1 MAFSAAL
8 GSPSRRSAGA
18 TSRHLLR
25 VRHGFT
31 MVELLV
37 AMVLMFVV
45 MGAIFGIWFGL
56 QRAYTFTEDDMSAQQ
71 QARSALAEMVELIRT
86 ARRPDP
92 APSDDLN
99 VVIYHADKNSLT
111 LWTDVDRDPGHTLE
125 LVRFRVDTATRT
137 LYRDTDTGHTND
149 PTFSTGTS
157 VRLVSNWVSNDD
169 DTPLFSYVGADGRTL
184 DCPVEDVNFIREV
197 VIDLRIDVYEKNR
210 PVVHHLRSVVQP
222 RNLRQY

>member
-1 MAFSAAL
+1 MALPSAA
-8 GSPSRRSAGA
+8 GSPCRQPALAMLDHS
-18 TSRHLLR
+18 LR
-25 VRHGFT
+25 ARHGFT

-45 MGAIFGIWFGL
+45 LGAIFGIWFGL
-56 QRAYTFTEDDMSAQQ
+56 QRAYTFTEDDMTAQQ

-86 ARRPDP
+86 ARRPEP

-99 VVIYHADKNSLT
+99 VVIYDADKNSLT
-111 LWTDVDRDPGHTLE
+111 LWTDVDRDPNHTLE
-125 LVRFRVDTATRT
+125 LVRFRVDAATRT
-137 LYRDTDTGHTND
+137 LYRDTDTERTND

-169 DTPLFSYVGADGRTL
+169 DTPLFSYVGADGRSL

-210 PVVHHLRSVVQP
+210 PLVHHLRSVVQP